1 MASSAQRPQ
10 RHSPRQLR
18 VRRQARRI
26 SARHPRWT
34 AVAPG
39 DGTAEFADDASFKLT
54 FNNGGSFVLESIGH
68 PGLFLRHRGA
78 ALALEPS
85 DGSADF
91 SADASFFRIS
101 FDSR

>member
-1 MASSAQRPQ
+1 M
-10 RHSPRQLR
+10 
-18 VRRQARRI
+18 
-26 SARHPRWT
+26 
-34 AVAPG
+34 
-39 DGTAEFADDASFKLT
+39 T